1 MEKIIHITL
10 RSLDEITPLQQ
21 DVIDTARRLHPG
33 WEIKIWTDPEPGK
46 EPDFRLKR
54 YWSRTNS
61 GAQLADLLRLEILF
75 WHGGVYLDSDLRLF
89 RTLDQLVET
98 YDFFIASEDGYSLTN
113 AVIGAC
119 KGSPVLERLID
130 RLDRNEPDWASLP
143 HLTTGPVFFSMNLKW
158 DRTVSV

>member
-1 MEKIIHITL
+1 
-10 RSLDEITPLQQ
+10 
-21 DVIDTARRLHPG
+21 
-33 WEIKIWTDPEPGK
+33 
-46 EPDFRLKR
+46 
-54 YWSRTNS
+54 
-61 GAQLADLLRLEILF
+61 
-75 WHGGVYLDSDLRLF
+75 LDSDLRLF

-158 DRTVSV
+158 DRTVSVLQRDTFYPYNYDYVGEKTKHRHSYGEHLWVGSWVPKKTAEPANRRVRSLADGVKQRAIQKVKSSLKASASRLFAVW